1 MRALW
6 PRVDASNVC
15 GDDVAKSSVGHVTAL
30 LGRRKPSRDC
40 QLRWRL
46 NCHQSQTDRHAVST
60 AGGRLKQSEV
70 GGAEAWAAM
79 ARTRAPGYNG
89 GLGQVPIG
97 SPGGR
102 SPGVGR
108 RAKSAEAD
116 GILVLEHTFSSCPGA
131 CSGSRSDQTEAYI

>member
-70 GGAEAWAAM
+70 GAAEAWLLWRERERQAITGVWG
-79 ARTRAPGYNG
+79 R
-89 GLGQVPIG
+89 
-97 SPGGR
+97 SPSGVQGADPPVWAGGR
-102 SPGVGR
+102 SLLKLM
-108 RAKSAEAD
+108 A
-116 GILVLEHTFSSCPGA
+116 F
-131 CSGSRSDQTEAYI
+131 

>member
-70 GGAEAWAAM
+70 GGRRSLGCYGENES
-79 ARTRAPGYNG
+79 AR
-89 GLGQVPIG
+89 L
-97 SPGGR
+97 
-102 SPGVGR
+102 
-108 RAKSAEAD
+108 
-116 GILVLEHTFSSCPGA
+116 
-131 CSGSRSDQTEAYI
+131 